1 MFFADF
7 SAVLPESKG
16 VGNANIADLRRKGG
30 LTQEELAEDV
40 GVSTWYVQ
48 SVERGVNF
56 PSLPVLE
63 KLKKALKSSWGSLFD
78 GVEE

>member
-1 MFFADF
+1 M
-7 SAVLPESKG
+7 PSKNPKPCRLRKRLG
-16 VGNANIADLRRKGG
+16 KNIAVLRRKGG